1 MSDDEEAACDK
12 GTDDEPPS
20 EEEEEDE
27 VLEPRLKI
35 EKVPAVLWR
44 TYVEKFSQGKKDAPS
59 SLDKVTRKIAE
70 IITIAEESQYP
81 AMLSK
86 WKLVRTEIVA
96 AVADGRQAAYTIR
109 A

>member
-1 MSDDEEAACDK
+1 M
-12 GTDDEPPS
+12 
-20 EEEEEDE
+20 
-27 VLEPRLKI
+27 
-35 EKVPAVLWR
+35 
-44 TYVEKFSQGKKDAPS
+44 EKFSQGKKDAPS

-81 AMLSK
+81 AMLAK
-86 WKLVRTEIVA
+86 WKSVRTEIAA

>member
-1 MSDDEEAACDK
+1 MRSNIELFPRALYLIAD
-12 GTDDEPPS
+12 
-20 EEEEEDE
+20 EEDE

-35 EKVPAVLWR
+35 EKDPAVLWR

-70 IITIAEESQYP
+70 SVPCNARQVEVGAEIA
-81 AMLSK
+81 
-86 WKLVRTEIVA
+86 A
-96 AVADGRQAAYTIR
+96 AVADGRQAAYTIG